1 MTAPRPGKA
10 RLALILGGLVAFGPL
25 SIDMYLPAFPDMAE
39 QMGTGAAQ
47 VQLTLTTF
55 MIGLALG
62 QIVAG
67 PLSDSF
73 GRRRPLLIGLTLYAI
88 SSLACAVA
96 PSVYALIALRFA
108 EGACAAAG
116 IVIGRAAVRDLF
128 SGVEMA
134 RFFSVMIIVTGLA
147 PILAPVI
154 GGQVLRFTDWPGIF
168 VVLAGFGVVL
178 LAATAFGLRETLPA
192 ARRHPAH
199 LGRTL
204 RAYAGLAADRTFMA
218 YGAAAAC
225 VTGAMFAYIAGSSFV
240 LQNLHSLSPQGY
252 SVVFGANALGLVLMA
267 QLNGALL
274 RKFSLRALLRA
285 GLLLSAAGGLAV
297 LVVSALDLGL
307 WFLLPSLFVVVASV
321 GMVTPNSSALALA
334 DHGDQAGTAS
344 ALLGLVQ
351 FVVGGL
357 AAPLVGLGG
366 TTSALPMGV
375 VIAGLSL
382 LGLASYAVTKR
393 DSPGQPSAAPP
404 PTPEPADQP
413 APVAPL
419 RRPTD

>member
-1 MTAPRPGKA
+1 
-10 RLALILGGLVAFGPL
+10 L
-25 SIDMYLPAFPDMAE
+25 SIDMYLPAFPAMAE
-39 QMGTGAAQ
+39 QLGTGAAQ

-55 MIGLALG
+55 MVGLALG
-62 QIVAG
+62 QVVAG

-73 GRRRPLLIGLTLYAI
+73 GRRRPLLVGLVLYAV
-88 SSLACAVA
+88 SSLACAIA

-154 GGQVLRFTDWPGIF
+154 GGQVLRWTDWPGIF
-168 VVLAGFGVVL
+168 VVLAGFGVL
-178 LAATAFGLRETLPA
+178 LLVATAFGLRETLPA
-192 ARRHPAH
+192 ERRHPAH

-204 RAYAGLAADRTFMA
+204 RAYGGLIADRSFMA
-218 YGAAAAC
+218 YGAAAAF

-240 LQNLHSLSPQGY
+240 LQNLHAMSPQAY
-252 SVVFGANALGLVLMA
+252 SIVFGVNALGIVLMA

-274 RKFSLRALLRA
+274 RRFSLRALLRV
-285 GLLLSAAGGLAV
+285 GLLLSAAGGAAV
-297 LVVSALDLGL
+297 LVVTALDLGL
-307 WFLLPSLFVVVASV
+307 PFLLAGLFVVVASV
-321 GMVTPNSSALALA
+321 GMVTPNCSALALA

-366 TTSALPMGV
+366 TESALPMGI
-375 VIAGLSL
+375 VIAGLSV
-382 LGLASYAVTKR
+382 LGLASFLLAR
-393 DSPGQPSAAPP
+393 PGSPAQPSAGPAPM
-404 PTPEPADQP
+404 PEPGDQP
-413 APVAPL
+413 APAGPL